1 MAKEYI
7 EREALLKKLSSIVV
21 TDDFNGTMLAYGID
35 IATDIILKTSPA
47 ADVVEVR
54 HGEWISMTLILYFIA
69 RNAIRKYLQVG
80 IMRVSGYTALTVEQ
94 RWTAKGERNEN
105 L

>member
-47 ADVVEVR
+47 ADVVEVVR
-54 HGEWISMTLILYFIA
+54 CKDCRFLYPKD
-69 RNAIRKYLQVG
+69 NEPVG
-80 IMRVSGYTALTVEQ
+80 FYRCDYKLLLTNLDCFCSE
-94 RWTAKGERNEN
+94 GERREK
-105 L
+105 

>member
-35 IATDIILKTSPA
+35 IATDIILKTSPG
-47 ADVVEVR
+47 ADVVEAVR
-54 HGEWISMTLILYFIA
+54 CKDC
-69 RNAIRKYLQVG
+69 KYWMGQAYAYRCKRHSYLDYHT
-80 IMRVSGYTALTVEQ
+80 YTRPDAFCSF
-94 RWTAKGERNEN
+94 AKRREN
-105 L
+105 GDK